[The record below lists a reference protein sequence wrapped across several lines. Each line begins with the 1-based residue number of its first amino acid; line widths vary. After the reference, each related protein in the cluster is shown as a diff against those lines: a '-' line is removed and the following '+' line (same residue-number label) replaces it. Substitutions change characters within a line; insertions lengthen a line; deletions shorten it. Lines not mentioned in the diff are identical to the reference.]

1 VKQSFAATGLVP
13 FDPRKMLSTY
23 CFYKSLIKYDANAI
37 SKILAAL
44 DGPAGLVM
52 IAAREGEVDDDSID
66 AALWDPL
73 FKHVADIRYMKKK
86 TPGMPLNHKRCL
98 WVNNR
103 TLIRNEFDR
112 MERKREEERAAAEA
126 KADKKRRREENRQ
139 VKLREQEEKRR
150 RLEHF
155 DAETWEPKW
164 LGLPCH
170 YDADG
175 GDLLVCEA
183 KQKTQVP
190 HCRSAA
196 HVSFLAAIR
205 PREAQRRSAAQPQ
218 QGVLA
223 AVVGAAV
230 AAAAQLGAL
239 VGLFNADGESGS
251 DSDDESDDGEDG
263 TGAGAVAN
271 VLAAASAFADDSF
284 DDGGREQ
291 EHMMHGA
298 DGADS
303 DDDDE

>member
-1 VKQSFAATGLVP
+1 MANIPEWAKECKEWLRVRMHAPSKGNAAFNTYFKFLCNFDDLCSLAFRAELVKQSFAATGLVP

-23 CFYKSLIKYDANAI
+23 CFYKSLINFDANAI
-37 SKILAAL
+37 SKILEAL

-126 KADKKRRREENRQ
+126 KADKKRRREENMQ
-139 VKLREQEEKRR
+139 AKVREQEEKRR

-164 LGLPCH
+164 LGLPCQ

-205 PREAQRRSAAQPQ
+205 PREA
-218 QGVLA
+218 
-223 AVVGAAV
+223 V
-230 AAAAQLGAL
+230 AI
-239 VGLFNADGESGS
+239 V
-251 DSDDESDDGEDG
+251 
-263 TGAGAVAN
+263 
-271 VLAAASAFADDSF
+271 
-284 DDGGREQ
+284 
-291 EHMMHGA
+291 MMRVMMGKMIQA
-298 DGADS
+298 RVP
-303 DDDDE
+303 